1 MAIQTSVFGV
11 LPDGEEVKRITIGDE
26 EGFSVSILTYGAIIQ
41 SFMVPVL
48 RMQTGLQRAV
58 LPWMTGSTSWK

>member
-41 SFMVPVL
+41 SFMVPVCDNPEFH
-48 RMQTGLQRAV
+48 G
-58 LPWMTGSTSWK
+58 PGW